1 MNSVY
6 FAADK
11 PEVKVRVLR
20 EKSADWFAGINDSN
34 YLNKIERSYKAYYG
48 DYYGSSGKGDH
59 AISFGGENGELVN
72 LAVNHYRNLA
82 RHIHVMVTGTRPAFQ
97 CRAVNTDRKSMIQAK
112 LGNGLLDYYMR
123 EERLEEVL
131 KDAVQYAI
139 VLGSGYVKLE
149 WNSNKGEIHD
159 VVEPDPASIFSVNE
173 DGDPLDEKGN
183 PLDGF
188 NIHEGDVEFS
198 LVSPYDV
205 VFDATKEYYDKNDW
219 VLVRSKI
226 NKYDL
231 AAKYPELKEK
241 IVQLD
246 TVDKQMMVKN
256 SASYSKRN
264 ETSDVF
270 IYEMFHKRTASM
282 PDGNYFMYCN
292 EDVILEDTV
301 LPYRGLPVYR
311 ITPSNIIGTPYGY
324 SDMFDLLP
332 LQEMLNSL
340 YSTAATNINA
350 FGIQSILAPRGCD
363 IEPEDVGDG
372 MQFLK
377 YNAQFG
383 KPEPLQL
390 VATSPEVYQMMNLL
404 EKTME
409 TLSGV
414 NSVARG
420 NPEQSLR
427 SGNAL
432 ALVQSQALQFVSGL
446 QQSYIRLLE
455 DVGTGLINLLKDF
468 AKAPRM
474 IAIAGINNTSEMK
487 EFKSDDITS
496 INRVIVDAGNALM
509 QSTAGRAQVAENL
522 LQMGLIDNADKYL
535 MVLNTG
541 NLDYLTDG
549 KIDNLTL
556 IKSENEGMVNGDPQQ
571 AIWSEKHSMHIK
583 EHMEVLN
590 DTELKKDPQLVQ
602 LVLDH
607 VQEHVNLL
615 RTTDPALLQMNGET
629 PIAPAPMPDNMGQQG
644 GQPPAPPMPPGQ
656 EGVPMDQGNAPMM
669 TPQDS
674 NAAGLPS
681 MPRPAGEGTIL
692 PDNMPTEPG
701 DL

>member
-1 MNSVY
+1 MDKNIY
-6 FAADK
+6 FFADDPK
-11 PEVKVRVLR
+11 RTVQVLQ
-20 EKSADWFAGINDSN
+20 EKASDWFLGINDTN
-34 YLNKIERSYKAYYG
+34 YLSKIERSYKAYYG
-48 DYYGSSGKGDH
+48 DYYGSSKDH
-59 AISFGGENGELVN
+59 SISFGGENGELVN

-97 CRAVNTDRKSMIQAK
+97 CRAVNTDRKSLIQAK

-149 WNSNKGEIHD
+149 WNSAKGEIHD
-159 VVEPDPASIFSVNE
+159 VVEPDPSSIHEEDE
-173 DGDPLDEKGN
+173 DGNLLDENGQI
-183 PLDGF
+183 LEGF
-188 NIHEGDVEFS
+188 TIHKGDVEFS

-205 VFDATKEYYDKNDW
+205 VFDSTKEYYDKNDW

-226 NKYDL
+226 NKFDL
-231 AAKYPELKEK
+231 AAKYPEQAQEIKDLS
-241 IVQLD
+241 
-246 TVDKQMMVKN
+246 TVDKMMKTKG
-256 SASYSKRN
+256 SSPYSKRN
-264 ETSDVF
+264 ETEDVF
-270 IYEMFHKRTASM
+270 IYEAFHKRTASI
-282 PDGNYFMYCN
+282 PNGKYLMYCN
-292 EDVILEDTV
+292 EDVILESTV

-324 SDMFDLLP
+324 TDMFDLLP

-350 FGIQSILAPRGCD
+350 FGVQSILSPRGCD

-390 VATSPEVYQMMNLL
+390 TATSPEVYQMMNLL

-468 AKAPRM
+468 AEAPR
-474 IAIAGINNTSEMK
+474 IVAISGLNNVSEMK
-487 EFKSDDITS
+487 EFKSEDISS

-509 QSTAGRAQVAENL
+509 QSTAGRTQVADNL
-522 LQMGLIDNADKYL
+522 LQMGLITNIDKYL

-541 NLDYLTDG
+541 NLDYLTEG

-556 IKSENEGMVNGDPQQ
+556 IKSENEALVRGEVQQ
-571 AIWSEKHSMHIK
+571 AIWSEKHSMHIA

-615 RTTDPALLQMNGET
+615 RTTDPALLQLNGET
-629 PIAPAPMPDNMGQQG
+629 PIAPAPNPANMGQQG
-644 GQPPAPPMPPGQ
+644 MPAPAPQGGQPEAPMPDMMNP
-656 EGVPMDQGNAPMM
+656 QGP
-669 TPQDS
+669 PQDLPQPPE
-674 NAAGLPS
+674 AAGV
-681 MPRPAGEGTIL
+681 AEGIL
-692 PDNMPTEPG
+692 PPQPTKPQ

>member
-1 MNSVY
+1 MNNVY
-6 FAADK
+6 FAADEPK
-11 PEVKVRVLR
+11 AKVRVLQ
-20 EKSADWFAGINDSN
+20 EKASDWFFGINDSN
-34 YLNKIERSYKAYYG
+34 YLNKIERSYRAYYG
-48 DYYGSSGKGDH
+48 DYYGNGGGDH
-59 AISFGGENGELVN
+59 AISFGGESGEVVN

-97 CRAVNTDRKSMIQAK
+97 CRAVNTDRKSLIQAK

-123 EERLEEVL
+123 EERLEEIL

-149 WNSNKGEIHD
+149 WNNNKGKIHD
-159 VVEPDPASIFSVNE
+159 VVEPDPDSIHSTDEEGNVYDKNGKIIE
-173 DGDPLDEKGN
+173 PYLIHDGDVD
-183 PLDGF
+183 
-188 NIHEGDVEFS
+188 FS
-198 LVSPYDV
+198 LISPYDI
-205 VFDATKEYYDKNDW
+205 VFDPTKEYFDKNDW
-219 VLVRSKI
+219 VLVRTKV

-231 AAKYPELKEK
+231 AAKYPELEKEIK
-241 IVQLD
+241 ELD
-246 TVDKQMMVKN
+246 TVDKQMQAKG
-256 SASYSKRN
+256 SPSYSKRN

-270 IYEMFHKRTASM
+270 VYEMFHKRTASM
-282 PDGNYFMYCN
+282 PNGNYFMYCN
-292 EDVILEDTV
+292 EDIILEDTI
-301 LPYRGLPVYR
+301 LPYRDLPVYR

-324 SDMFDLLP
+324 TDMFDLLP

-350 FGIQSILAPRGCD
+350 FGIQSILSPRGCD

-390 VATSPEVYQMMNLL
+390 TATSPEVYQMMQLL

-468 AKAPRM
+468 AKSPR
-474 IAIAGINNTSEMK
+474 IVAISGLNNVTEMK
-487 EFKSDDITS
+487 EFKSDDIKS
-496 INRVIVDAGNALM
+496 VNRVIVDAGNALM

-522 LQMGLIDNADKYL
+522 LQMGLIDNIDKYL

-556 IKSENEGMVNGDPQQ
+556 IKSENEAMVRGERQQ
-571 AIWSEKHSMHIK
+571 AIWSERHSMHIK

-590 DTELKKDPQLVQ
+590 DTELKKDPRLVQ

-629 PIAPAPMPDNMGQQG
+629 PIAPAPMPGNMGQQG
-644 GQPPAPPMPPGQ
+644 QPPMPPQDGSA
-656 EGVPMDQGNAPMM
+656 GVPMDQGNAPMM
-669 TPQDS
+669 GPQDS
-674 NAAGLPS
+674 NAAGQPNLPT
-681 MPRPAGEGTIL
+681 PAGVNEGIL
-692 PDNMPTEPG
+692 PEMPQTPE